1 MNELPR
7 PGVRS
12 DDDSRDWILPV
23 SILAV
28 VLLIFLIPFLRWRI
42 HEARRPVLV
51 EVRVV
56 SATSTDPVFREGYRT
71 VTADEEVSLA
81 VALKLDF
88 PGREPRWLSPVE
100 RLELDG
106 SEVDHLQAE
115 TWPEDDRTARTFW
128 FTLECPYLGGV
139 LEPGEA
145 SSKLKVRPFLAPEL
159 GQRFRADGEP
169 EQHSDD
175 GLDLGESIVPVRAG
189 TYRIY
194 ARVEVTEDRGSS
206 RPLFA
211 VVSHGADHRDD
222 PRMLRISR
230 DLGPETP
237 GLDPAAGRLFRLPG
251 FDDSD
256 AWDPDAACKRLFAV
270 SPDTFLSVALTG
282 RCRDETL
289 RFKPVGTID
298 TDGMIIDSKLRWGT
312 DVFAGDVI
320 EHGDHRMILVS
331 DDGDGRLD
339 GPDLV
344 AHTRRRPA
352 AVLPLIDAVVEGG
365 RLEIVRRVGPPD
377 SRSGPRAE

>member
-1 MNELPR
+1 MNELPSSGIR
-7 PGVRS
+7 P
-12 DDDSRDWILPV
+12 DDGSRDWILPV

-28 VLLIFLIPFLRWRI
+28 VLLIILVPFLRWRI

-71 VTADEEVSLA
+71 VGADEEVSLA

-128 FTLECPYLGGV
+128 FTLEC
-139 LEPGEA
+139 
-145 SSKLKVRPFLAPEL
+145 RPFLAPEL
-159 GQRFRADGEP
+159 GQGFRADGEP

-194 ARVEVTEDRGSS
+194 VRVEVTEDRGSS

-298 TDGMIIDSKLRWGT
+298 TDGMIIDSALRWG
-312 DVFAGDVI
+312 ADVI

-365 RLEIVRRVGPPD
+365 QLEVVRRIRPPD
-377 SRSGPRAE
+377 SPSDTRTE